1 MKIGYWSRSGA
12 AKSLRVRLLLA
23 ISNVLGW
30 SSESDDS
37 VDGASCLVS
46 DDGVK
51 SRHVTIGWE
60 VEVLASPRLADD

>member
-1 MKIGYWSRSGA
+1 MHSSYWSRSGA
-12 AKSLRVRLLLA
+12 ANSLKVRLLLA
-23 ISNVLGW
+23 ISKSSGW
-30 SSESDDS
+30 SSEFDDG

-51 SRHVTIGWE
+51 LRRVMIGWE